1 MSTQGEAKA
10 REKQLTAGRL
20 LVRSLVEQNVKHIF
34 GIPGGKTMPTFAVLR
49 DEGPRLIVCRHEQ
62 NAAFMAAAVGRL
74 TGKPGVCLVTSGPG
88 TGNLVTGAATAT
100 TEGDPVVAIGGVV
113 PLADALKQTHQSM
126 DSVAI
131 MKPVMKAAPARRPVT
146 ADQKTPF
153 AVVTFF
159 QPEQELDLVQP
170 MTKSDLLA
178 MIEKAPDANLFN
190 AVRVDGIFDELHTR
204 TVQRQAR
211 PFPPL
216 TEAAKHHAEKVFNNV
231 EGTLAGFR
239 SPAYAQ
245 GIGVAGFRLHFLRK
259 DKQAGGHALDYRLRS
274 GKVQICTVHDL
285 RVELPTSAE
294 FLKKNFEDRALSEK
308 IKAAEG

>member
-1 MSTQGEAKA
+1 MSALIAGIYEGEATYGQIRKYGDFGLGTFNDLDG
-10 REKQLTAGRL
+10 EMVGFDGTFYQL
-20 LVRSLVEQNVKHIF
+20 RSD
-34 GIPGGKTMPTFAVLR
+34 GSA
-49 DEGPRLIVCRHEQ
+49 
-62 NAAFMAAAVGRL
+62 
-74 TGKPGVCLVTSGPG
+74 
-88 TGNLVTGAATAT
+88 
-100 TEGDPVVAIGGVV
+100 
-113 PLADALKQTHQSM
+113 
-126 DSVAI
+126 
-131 MKPVMKAAPARRPVT
+131 RPVT
-146 ADQKTPF
+146 GDQKTPF

-159 QPEQELDLVQP
+159 QPEQELDVIQP

-178 MIEKAPDANLFN
+178 TIEKATNANLFS
-190 AVRVDGIFDELHTR
+190 AVRVDGIFDEVRTR

-216 TEAAKHHAEKVFNNV
+216 TEAAKHQAEKVFANV

-245 GIGVAGFRLHFLRK
+245 GIGVAGFHLHFLRE
-259 DKQAGGHALDYRLRS
+259 DKHAGGHALDYWIRV

-294 FLKKNFEDRALSEK
+294 FLQTNFEDRSMNEK